1 MDIAFVIINAI
12 TVAAIYGLIAIAVS
26 ITWSSLGLV
35 NLAYGFIF
43 SFAGYA
49 AWLVAGR
56 IPTNPYLIAG
66 TGIVAGGVAGIIVC
80 LLVFIPLHDKPA
92 FTSRGMIATLAISLI
107 GSQLF
112 LMIFGPTSKS
122 LPDLFGRWKVKL
134 FDITLTADKIGV
146 VVCSIAMLIAVVLWM
161 RSSRRGLEIRAMMMN
176 PHAASIVGI
185 GIRRTGLYVM
195 GLTGAMAGLAS
206 VLLSQTYYIAPF
218 SGLTPLIKGVSIALC
233 GGLGSVQGAVI
244 AAILLG
250 LVEALT
256 NKFLG
261 GQYVLM
267 ISISRHHPRSDR
279 AAARDF
285 GAGGQSTR
293 TISHARSST
302 LQPVHLEKSACRLGN
317 GDRQC

>member
-1 MDIAFVIINAI
+1 MALSFPSQATPLGWWRGGYLQI
-12 TVAAIYGLIAIAVS
+12 LI
-26 ITWSSLGLV
+26 
-35 NLAYGFIF
+35 
-43 SFAGYA
+43 
-49 AWLVAGR
+49 
-56 IPTNPYLIAG
+56 LIAG
-66 TGIVAGGVAGIIVC
+66 AGIVAGGMAGIIVC
-80 LLVFIPLHDKPA
+80 LIVFIPLHDKPA
-92 FTSRGMIATLAISLI
+92 FTSRGLIATLAISLI

-122 LPDLFGRWKVKL
+122 LPDLFGRWKLKF
-134 FDITLTADKIGV
+134 FDITLTADKIGI
-146 VVCSIAMLIAVVLWM
+146 VVCSIAMLIVVVLWM

-195 GLTGAMAGLAS
+195 GLTGAMAGLAA

-250 LVEALT
+250 VIEALT

-267 ISISRHHPRSDR
+267 TQFLFIILVLIMRPHGISGLVDK
-279 AAARDF
+279 ARE
-285 GAGGQSTR
+285 Q
-293 TISHARSST
+293 
-302 LQPVHLEKSACRLGN
+302 
-317 GDRQC
+317 

>member
-1 MDIAFVIINAI
+1 MDIAFIFVNAI
-12 TVAAIYGLIAIAVS
+12 TVAAIYGLIAVAVS
-26 ITWSSLGLV
+26 ITWSSLGLI
-35 NLAYGFIF
+35 NLAYGFIY

-49 AWLVAGR
+49 AWLMATYVAKQYVGVPLQPIVIAATGIIAGAVAG
-56 IPTNPYLIAG
+56 
-66 TGIVAGGVAGIIVC
+66 VIVC
-80 LLVFIPLHDKPA
+80 LIVFIPLHDKPA
-92 FTSRGMIATLAISLI
+92 FTTRGMIATLAISLI
-107 GSQLF
+107 GSQVF
-112 LMIFGPTSKS
+112 LMAFGPTAKA
-122 LPDLFGRWKVKL
+122 LPELFGRWRLK
-134 FDITLTADKIGV
+134 FAGINLTADKIGI
-146 VVCSIAMLIAVVLWM
+146 VVCSLLMLAIVVMWM

-195 GLTGAMAGLAS
+195 ALTGAMAGLAA

-250 LVEALT
+250 IVEALT

-267 ISISRHHPRSDR
+267 TQFLFIILVLIVRPRGIAGLLDK
-279 AAARDF
+279 ARE
-285 GAGGQSTR
+285 Q
-293 TISHARSST
+293 
-302 LQPVHLEKSACRLGN
+302 
-317 GDRQC
+317 